1 MTYIV
6 IHGLRI
12 RRGKLQKGNK
22 MTVKQINEVTRNGA
36 PRTETNLETTIGV
49 VTVIVTEALNNSQS
63 GMGRGGMMRRV
74 NYKLN
79 GKRIAYTAL
88 VKAFN

>member
-1 MTYIV
+1 
-6 IHGLRI
+6 
-12 RRGKLQKGNK
+12 

-63 GMGRGGMMRRV
+63 GMGRGRMMRRV